1 MNKYIERDVITMTQD
16 IILFYRPTGYYGSF
30 SNWYPCKFTYLDIT
44 YTSTEQYMM
53 YQKAILFH
61 DYETAEQILKETDL
75 GKIKRLGRQVK
86 NCDDDRWALARR
98 QVVKRAVKAKFMQN
112 THLQEILL
120 HTKNALLAEA
130 SPRDLI
136 WGIGLDINDI
146 KAANPNNWKGDN
158 LLGEI
163 LMEVRNEINKTINYS
178 TNHIINLVPNTTHFP
193 HNYLFHKTFNE
204 YFKSMKQVK

>member
-1 MNKYIERDVITMTQD
+1 MTQD
-16 IILFYRPTGYYGSF
+16 IILFYHPTGYYGSF

-98 QVVKRAVKAKFMQN
+98 QVVKRSVKAKFIQN
-112 THLQEILL
+112 THSQEILEY
-120 HTKNALLAEA
+120 LLLRKYYLNNVNINEEV
-130 SPRDLI
+130 L
-136 WGIGLDINDI
+136 LQDIQKLNFVMDS
-146 KAANPNNWKGDN
+146 GHHLN
-158 LLGEI
+158 LSI
-163 LMEVRNEINKTINYS
+163 QMQ
-178 TNHIINLVPNTTHFP
+178 NH
-193 HNYLFHKTFNE
+193 Y
-204 YFKSMKQVK
+204 